1 MIHKFIKQY
10 GFYFLFL
17 FVFISPKTFALDC
30 VEKGTGVVIKPP
42 VPVGQLAI
50 PADTPA
56 GTIIWQSDPLTVTV
70 YWDNVLGNM
79 VDVVHMYFNPTS
91 Q

>member
-1 MIHKFIKQY
+1 MIHKFITKY

-17 FVFISPKTFALDC
+17 CIFISPKTFALDC
-30 VEKGTGVVIKPP
+30 VEAGTGVVIKPP

-50 PADTPA
+50 PSDTPA
-56 GTIIWQSDPLTVTV
+56 GTSLF
-70 YWDNVLGNM
+70 GNQ
-79 VDVVHMYFNPTS
+79 T